1 MQRLGTALLARLIQ
15 IFTIIQYQVFFKI
28 SSVQIF
34 DNRTDNNPLFKLS
47 SAVKKSGERLAYGR
61 ANFCDE
67 EFFARFEAE
76 SFYEGFLR

>member
-15 IFTIIQYQVFFKI
+15 IFILIKCFKI